1 MSEQDDE
8 SLEPPVLG
16 AKYLRRV
23 LDQFRKLDA
32 VGIERDTAGNRKLL
46 YSHYAGVLLL
56 SLFNPAM
63 QSVRG
68 LSDASQLKKGPE
80 TSWWP
85 AGLGRVAQRIGAC
98 V

>member
-8 SLEPPVLG
+8 SPEPPIQG

-46 YSHYAGVLLL
+46 YSHYAG
-56 SLFNPAM
+56 S
-63 QSVRG
+63 
-68 LSDASQLKKGPE
+68 
-80 TSWWP
+80 
-85 AGLGRVAQRIGAC
+85 C
-98 V
+98 C